1 MTEFEIMVEI
11 MQRFTIDYEIDEK
24 SKSIWFV
31 GQSSDE
37 PTEFCFD
44 KDGKVIAIL

>member
-1 MTEFEIMVEI
+1 MTEFEMLTEI
-11 MQRFTIDYEIDEK
+11 IQRFTIDYEIDEQ

-31 GQSSDE
+31 GQLSDE

-44 KDGKVIAIL
+44 KDGKIIAIL